1 MSQVMTLLLN
11 HREQFHG
18 GTIFLLYHFVSRTR
32 HLVLFLVQQRCDEDP
47 SV

>member
-18 GTIFLLYHFVSRTR
+18 GTIVLMYHFAERSVEWVAQDTWPSSSGI
-32 HLVLFLVQQRCDEDP
+32 VQ
-47 SV
+47 